1 MKTTALKDL
10 DIWASNG
17 KLQTFLNLDIQG
29 AELSAL
35 RGMGRNISTCLAIY
49 TEVNLR
55 ELYKGVPL
63 LEEMDAFLSEKGFV
77 RVDWEIFSQLG
88 WGDALYINQQALP
101 GFRTGRRLLRKTRR
115 LANRV
120 LHLRRL
126 LKTALAKA
134 RGAKR
139 AAKGSVSSPSYPE

>member
-1 MKTTALKDL
+1 MVWEQTGKHVQFSRASNGESSSALEFAEHLQAHPEVTVVERLPMKTTALKDL

-55 ELYKGVPL
+55 ELYKGCLCWKKWTRFFPR
-63 LEEMDAFLSEKGFV
+63 KGLCGLTGK
-77 RVDWEIFSQLG
+77 FSL
-88 WGDALYINQQALP
+88 N
-101 GFRTGRRLLRKTRR
+101 
-115 LANRV
+115 
-120 LHLRRL
+120 
-126 LKTALAKA
+126 
-134 RGAKR
+134 
-139 AAKGSVSSPSYPE
+139 